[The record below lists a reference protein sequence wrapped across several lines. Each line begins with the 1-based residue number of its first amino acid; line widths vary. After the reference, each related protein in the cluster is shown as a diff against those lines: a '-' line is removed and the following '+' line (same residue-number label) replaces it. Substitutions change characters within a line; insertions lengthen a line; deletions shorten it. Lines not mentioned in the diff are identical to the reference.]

1 MNMRYLRYTF
11 EVTPNNK
18 DIWLAHLSELPFD
31 TFDDNSSDEL
41 LAWCIQSPENQE
53 IIENALLGF
62 KEQGL
67 VLLACE
73 EEPQVNWNQVW
84 ESNYPP
90 VYIDNRLIIR
100 APFHPVDPSF
110 EMEVVIE
117 PHMSFGTGHHP
128 TTLGILRRMLD
139 MDWKGKS
146 VLDMGSGTGILGIY
160 AKMKGAHAVLA
171 IDHEEWAAINA
182 RENAARNGVSL
193 DSVEGSFDQISGA
206 FDVVIANIN
215 QNIILQGLKKMNGH
229 LKSGG
234 ILMCSGY
241 YPDGHRLI
249 ADEAAL
255 LGIQEE
261 AQYAEGDWAV
271 SVFCKYPA

>member
-1 MNMRYLRYTF
+1 MRYLRYTF
-11 EVTPNNK
+11 EVNPDNK
-18 DIWLAHLSELPFD
+18 DIWLAYLSELPFD

-41 LAWCIQSPENQE
+41 LAWCVISEENQKL
-53 IIENALLGF
+53 IEAGLAELS
-62 KEQGL
+62 QRGL
-67 VLLACE
+67 VVLSSE
-73 EEPQVNWNQVW
+73 EEPQQNWNQVW
-84 ESNYPP
+84 ESNYPT
-90 VYIDNRLIIR
+90 VKIDHRLIIR
-100 APFHPVDPSF
+100 APFHPRDSAF
-110 EMEVVIE
+110 EMELLIE

-128 TTLGILRRMLD
+128 TTLGILKRMLD
-139 MDWKGKS
+139 MNWNGKH

-160 AKMKGAHAVLA
+160 AKKMGAQEVVA

-182 RENAARNGVSL
+182 HENAARNGVTL

-206 FDVVIANIN
+206 FDVIIANIN

-241 YPDGHRLI
+241 YPEGHRLI

-261 AQYAEGDWAV
+261 AQFAEGGWAV
-271 SVFCKYPA
+271 SVFCKYTA